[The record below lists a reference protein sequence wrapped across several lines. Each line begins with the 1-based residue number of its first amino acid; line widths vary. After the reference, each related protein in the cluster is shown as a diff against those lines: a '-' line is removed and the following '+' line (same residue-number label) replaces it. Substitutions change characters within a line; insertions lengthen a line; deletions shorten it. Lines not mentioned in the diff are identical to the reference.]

1 MPVVGI
7 ILGSDSDLPK
17 VKECFEIL
25 DEFGV
30 K

>member
-1 MPVVGI
+1 MPEIGI

-17 VKECFEIL
+17 IENCFRLL

-30 K
+30 S